1 MQQALADPFGDAR
14 ALAPVRL
21 ADGVL
26 AELTAAILD
35 GRLPEGVALPSEARL
50 AERFGVSK
58 QVVREAIRQLS
69 ALGVLEI
76 GQGRATRVV
85 AMNAEPLGRFFSFAV
100 GATRQGLR
108 EAVELRRMLEPQVAA
123 LAAERADAPG
133 IAALSA
139 ALERMQAAI
148 AAPDRWM
155 AADLDFH
162 ETLARMTGNRLVELQ
177 MRGLRPVIERVMT
190 LLNHA
195 GTRTAADW
203 RVTLERH
210 AGVLRAVAA
219 RDPVAAQAAMRDHFA
234 AADSAIATL
243 FPNEEHPEATS

>member
-1 MQQALADPFGDAR
+1 MQDALADPFGETR

-26 AELTAAILD
+26 AELSTAILD

-76 GQGRATRVV
+76 GQGRATRVRS
-85 AMNAEPLGRFFSFAV
+85 MDAEPLGRFWSFAV
-100 GATRQGLR
+100 GASRRGLR
-108 EAVELRRMLEPQVAA
+108 EAVELRRMLEPQVAG
-123 LAAERADAPG
+123 LAAARATDAG
-133 IAALSA
+133 IAALTQALARMEA
-139 ALERMQAAI
+139 ALAVPERWI
-148 AAPDRWM
+148 V
-155 AADLDFH
+155 ADLDFH

-190 LLNHA
+190 LMNNVS
-195 GTRTAADW
+195 TRTAADW
-203 RVTLERH
+203 RVTLDRH
-210 AGVLRAVAA
+210 AKVVRAVAA
-219 RDPVAAQAAMRDHFA
+219 RDGATAQAAMLDHFG
-234 AADSAIATL
+234 AADAAIAAI
-243 FPNEEHPEATS
+243 FPNERQEETP